1 MWNLFRL
8 NNSDARTTSVIFWCL
23 YCWLWTLWT
32 DYYCS
37 GNSVVALEQVNADC
51 PYVLFSWLLFT
62 FYFSLPLSLLS
73 PLSLPLSVSLA
84 RSLSLSRSLSLF
96 LSLSISI
103 YLSLS
108 LSLSIF
114 FFISIYL
121 YLIFKKRI
129 EFLYKSKTTAIG
141 KSFLKYW
148 IKNKIFFC
156 KTVSKFQEISTFI
169 KPLR

>member
-1 MWNLFRL
+1 ML
-8 NNSDARTTSVIFWCL
+8 T
-23 YCWLWTLWT
+23 
-32 DYYCS
+32 
-37 GNSVVALEQVNADC
+37 ALM
-51 PYVLFSWLLFT
+51 
-62 FYFSLPLSLLS
+62 FYFLDCFFCFFS
-73 PLSLPLSVSLA
+73 P
-84 RSLSLSRSLSLF
+84 SLSLSSL
-96 LSLSISI
+96 
-103 YLSLS
+103 LSLS
-108 LSLSIF
+108 LSLSLSRALSRSLALSRSFFLSLSLSIYLYLYLYLSF